1 MFFSVIMSV
10 YNDENYI
17 SEAIESILN
26 QSFED
31 FEFIIIDDFSDDKTP
46 NIIKSYKE
54 KDPRIKVKFN
64 KKNKGLT
71 PNLNYAVSI
80 AKGSWIV
87 RQDSDDFSLDD
98 RLKDAFNLIKKNQFD
113 FYSTPAQ
120 VIPKTTNKIIPG
132 YLTRSFFNENFLNFK
147 NPLIHG
153 TLIIKRTILKKIKYD
168 ESYKYSQDF
177 RLYHDLLNNGYRL
190 FYNKNSITYLFRVH
204 DNQLSKTKNIE
215 QLYFFNKTLVFY
227 GFKKQNLGLI
237 NRLTN
242 KLNEIIIILNDF
254 IRRFIPS

>member
-1 MFFSVIMSV
+1 MVFSVIMSV
-10 YNDENYI
+10 YNDENYV
-17 SEAIESILN
+17 SEAIESVLN
-26 QSFED
+26 QSFKD
-31 FEFIIIDDFSDDKTP
+31 FEFIIIDDFSTDKTT
-46 NIIKSYKE
+46 NIIKSYKK

-71 PNLNYAVSI
+71 PNLNCAVSI

-87 RQDSDDFSLDD
+87 RQDSDDFSLED
-98 RLKDAFNLIKKNQFD
+98 RLKDAFNSIKKNQFD

-120 VIPKTTNKIIPG
+120 VIPKTVNKIIPG

-153 TLIIKRTILKKIKYD
+153 TLIIRRTILKKIKYD
-168 ESYKYSQDF
+168 ERYKYSQDF
-177 RLYHDLLNNGYRL
+177 KLYHDLLNNGYRL

-204 DNQLSKTKNIE
+204 ENQLSKIKNTE

-227 GFKKQNLGLI
+227 GFKKQNLGFI
-237 NRLTN
+237 NRLLN
-242 KLNEIIIILNDF
+242 KFNELKIILNDF
-254 IRRFIPS
+254 IRRGISS